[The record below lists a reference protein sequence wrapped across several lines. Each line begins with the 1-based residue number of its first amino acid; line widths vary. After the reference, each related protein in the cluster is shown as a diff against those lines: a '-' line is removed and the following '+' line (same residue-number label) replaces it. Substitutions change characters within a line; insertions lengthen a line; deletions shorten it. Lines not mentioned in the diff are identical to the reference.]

1 MKNGQLLLGVALI
14 LVLFYFILQEQTTAI
29 PPQREIVVVRRP
41 GGVGAPFGYRRP
53 TFSQTTLW
61 TPKTTMD
68 VVNLFLTI
76 IYMFEIF
83 ALFLVVFILCFT
95 LLPAA
100 WSTIK
105 KSSAFLKNNLITLAI
120 LFTFL
125 TIVSDAYNWALGV
138 YHRQT
143 YMTAYQMAYRRTL

>member
-1 MKNGQLLLGVALI
+1 
-14 LVLFYFILQEQTTAI
+14 
-29 PPQREIVVVRRP
+29 
-41 GGVGAPFGYRRP
+41 
-53 TFSQTTLW
+53 
-61 TPKTTMD
+61 MD

-83 ALFLVVFILCFT
+83 ILFLVVSILSFT

-143 YMTAYQMAYRRTL
+143 YMTAYRWITGGHYSPVARTIQYADANKGWVVAMMFVFVGMAWHFARQQRS

>member
-1 MKNGQLLLGVALI
+1 MA
-14 LVLFYFILQEQTTAI
+14 
-29 PPQREIVVVRRP
+29 
-41 GGVGAPFGYRRP
+41 
-53 TFSQTTLW
+53 
-61 TPKTTMD
+61 

-83 ALFLVVFILCFT
+83 ALFLVIFILCFT

-138 YHRQT
+138 YHRQAYKTALRWITGGT
-143 YMTAYQMAYRRTL
+143 YSPVGRTIQYADANKGWVLAMIAVFVGMAWHFARQQRS

>member
-1 MKNGQLLLGVALI
+1 ML
-14 LVLFYFILQEQTTAI
+14 
-29 PPQREIVVVRRP
+29 
-41 GGVGAPFGYRRP
+41 
-53 TFSQTTLW
+53 
-61 TPKTTMD
+61 
-68 VVNLFLTI
+68 
-76 IYMFEIF
+76 EIF
-83 ALFLVVFILCFT
+83 ALFLVIFTLCFT

-105 KSSAFLKNNLITLAI
+105 QSSTFLRNNLITLAI

-143 YMTAYQMAYRRTL
+143 YLTAYRWITGGHYSPVARTIQYADANKGWVLAMISVFVGMAWHFARQQRS